1 MTKPIDNLPK
11 YQFIKSK
18 LRIAEELHQ
27 LWDNYPLYKFMNG
40 AQWVR
45 KRELDIAECLLDRD
59 DWIEVCRTVWQ
70 QRQEQLESKTKN
82 KPR

>member
-1 MTKPIDNLPK
+1 MSDKPK

-18 LRIAEELHQ
+18 LKIAEELHA
-27 LWDNYPLYKFMNG
+27 LWDQYPLYKFING

-45 KRELDIAECLLDRD
+45 QRELQIAECLIDNE

-70 QRQEQLESKTKN
+70 QRQEENN
-82 KPR
+82 KQRKSPRY